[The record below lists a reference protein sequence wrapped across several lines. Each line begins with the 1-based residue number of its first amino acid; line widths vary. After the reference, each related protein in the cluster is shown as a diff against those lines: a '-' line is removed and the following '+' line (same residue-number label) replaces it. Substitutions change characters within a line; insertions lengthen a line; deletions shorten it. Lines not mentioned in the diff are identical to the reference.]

1 MVGEQVV
8 VFTPTY
14 AYDTNMDEVT
24 TYAQSTV
31 DDVLVDPSKGADVL
45 SNTRLD
51 GTRAYLTLHF
61 PKTFTAPLRGC
72 KVVVR
77 GKEYRVIGDPAPYTD
92 ANTPTRWHMPV
103 DVEVVDG

>member
-1 MVGEQVV
+1 MIGEQVV

-24 TYAQSTV
+24 TYTQTTV
-31 DDVLVDPSKGADVL
+31 DDVLVDPSVGADVL

-51 GTRAYLTLHF
+51 GTKADLRLHF
-61 PKTFTAPLRGC
+61 PKTFTASLRVC

-77 GKEYRVIGDPAPYTD
+77 GK
-92 ANTPTRWHMPV
+92 
-103 DVEVVDG
+103 